1 VPETALATVMVD
13 ATIPHDR
20 ARHRTRHGIA
30 NPFGRVKDRTR
41 IVLLRKDETSRSY
54 AGVVSLALA
63 LINIQVRP

>member
-1 VPETALATVMVD
+1 
-13 ATIPHDR
+13 
-20 ARHRTRHGIA
+20 
-30 NPFGRVKDRTR
+30 VKDRTR